1 MNTKLTK
8 RLLALCCAGALALAG
23 TGCSAE
29 EPSSAANRLEEIQE
43 RGYIEVATEPY
54 FSPYEFIDPSKSGD
68 AMYVG
73 SDIELA
79 HHIADSLGVECHIVP
94 LEFSAVLA
102 GVTSGKYDLAI
113 SALAYTPARAEA
125 MALSDGYYFDTGENS
140 GYGLMVRTED
150 LAAITS
156 ADDLADRTVVV
167 QSGSMQELLLN
178 TQVPAVGETKLVSAT
193 TDGFLMVQEDK
204 ADAIIT
210 AIGTAQLYIEAN
222 PGCGLSIVPDFKFT
236 EDPAYAGTR
245 VGLPL
250 NEPELLEG
258 VDEIIAEVNEQGLY
272 AGWYDEYLQYAR
284 DMGIN

>member
-29 EPSSAANRLEEIQE
+29 EPSGAANRLEEIQE

-125 MALSDGYYFDTGENS
+125 MALSDG
-140 GYGLMVRTED
+140 
-150 LAAITS
+150 
-156 ADDLADRTVVV
+156 
-167 QSGSMQELLLN
+167 
-178 TQVPAVGETKLVSAT
+178 
-193 TDGFLMVQEDK
+193 
-204 ADAIIT
+204 
-210 AIGTAQLYIEAN
+210 
-222 PGCGLSIVPDFKFT
+222 
-236 EDPAYAGTR
+236 
-245 VGLPL
+245 
-250 NEPELLEG
+250 
-258 VDEIIAEVNEQGLY
+258 
-272 AGWYDEYLQYAR
+272 
-284 DMGIN
+284 

>member
-1 MNTKLTK
+1 
-8 RLLALCCAGALALAG
+8 
-23 TGCSAE
+23 
-29 EPSSAANRLEEIQE
+29 
-43 RGYIEVATEPY
+43 
-54 FSPYEFIDPSKSGD
+54 
-68 AMYVG
+68 MYVG

-156 ADDLADRTVVV
+156 ADDLADKTVVV

-210 AIGTAQLYIEAN
+210 RHRHRPALHRGQPRLRPEHCAGLQVHRG
-222 PGCGLSIVPDFKFT
+222 PGVRRHPRWAC
-236 EDPAYAGTR
+236 R
-245 VGLPL
+245 
-250 NEPELLEG
+250 
-258 VDEIIAEVNEQGLY
+258 
-272 AGWYDEYLQYAR
+272 
-284 DMGIN
+284 